1 MLASDFISE
10 VIAKLCINSISKG
23 GRGKNPTAPT
33 IILYSCKQAH
43 YP

>member
-1 MLASDFISE
+1 MLASDLISE
-10 VIAKLCINSISKG
+10 VIAKLRINSISIR
-23 GRGKNPTAPT
+23 GRDKNPTAPT